1 MSKNRSNRRHFLRTS
16 ALAFVGGQALGRDA
30 LARPPQQEEN
40 SIPVIKNY
48 KTLGRTGFQVSDIG
62 SGAPMNEAVL
72 KALIEAGVNYMDTGE
87 GYYNGKTDTVIGNVI
102 KEYDRKKF
110 FIATK
115 LLNEDFFVSKED
127 VLDRVRQSLE
137 RLGTDY
143 VDCCMI
149 HSVEN
154 SKRLKDEHWH
164 AAMEQ
169 LKSEGRV
176 RSTGISC
183 HGSAWLLDPE
193 DSLEK
198 VMMTAIDDGRFDV
211 FMMTHNYLTQ
221 DVTGRILDACT
232 EKNIGTAI
240 IKSNP
245 VMLYQLLDGVVTR
258 LENEGK
264 DSDGYKN
271 WRQKFDPAIQK
282 GKEYFG
288 KYGYESEEDL
298 IAAGITYI
306 VSDPRAHTVCLDF
319 KNLES
324 AQTWLG
330 QSGTHFETEQANL
343 LGDYKQHLG
352 FLNCRMGCNACEKAC
367 PYHLPVNNIM
377 RYHYYFQNKRQ
388 EKEAMKLYAR
398 VQGTRAEVCHSCTAP
413 CEDACPYG
421 VHTKALMALA
431 HEHLSFDHMA

>member
-1 MSKNRSNRRHFLRTS
+1 MKRNPSNRRHFLKTS
-16 ALAFVGGQALGRDA
+16 ALAMIGGSTMGRTSLAQTRNEKEEALPTIR
-30 LARPPQQEEN
+30 
-40 SIPVIKNY
+40 NY

-62 SGAPMNEAVL
+62 SGAPMNEPVL
-72 KALIEAGVNYMDTGE
+72 KALIDAGVNYMDTGE
-87 GYYNGKTDTVIGNVI
+87 GYYNGKTDRVIGNVI
-102 KEYDRKKF
+102 KDYDRKKF

-115 LLNEDFFVSKED
+115 LLNEDFFSSKED
-127 VLDRVRQSLE
+127 VLNRVRQSLE

-154 SKRLKDEHWH
+154 SNRLKDEHWH
-164 AAMEQ
+164 AAMDQ

-176 RSTGISC
+176 RSTGLSC
-183 HGSAWLLDPE
+183 HGSAWLLEPE

-221 DVTGRILDACT
+221 DVTSKILDACK

-245 VMLYQLLDGVVTR
+245 VMLYQLLDGAVTR

-264 DSDGYKN
+264 DAEGYRN
-271 WRQKFDPAIQK
+271 WRQKFDPGIRK

-288 KYGYESEEDL
+288 KYGYDSEDDL

-324 AQTWLG
+324 VEAWLG
-330 QSGTHFETEQANL
+330 RSGTRFENTQAKMLDDYRQHF
-343 LGDYKQHLG
+343 G
-352 FLNCRMGCNACEKAC
+352 FLNCRMGCNACESAC
-367 PYHLPVNNIM
+367 PHHLPVNNIM
-377 RYHYYFQNKRQ
+377 RYHYYFHNKRQ
-388 EKEAMKLYAR
+388 EKEAMKLYA
-398 VQGTRAEVCHSCTAP
+398 GIDGARATVCRDCEAP

-421 VHTKALMALA
+421 VHTRGLMALA
-431 HEHLSFDHMA
+431 HDHLSFDHLA